1 MLDSHQRW
9 VNRRKICFL
18 RMVLMKKMS
27 LLVFA
32 LVVVLPGCCGKKKE
46 AAQSDRRND
55 RRCIKTNVEDGNVY
69 QLPSGDDED
78 SENDDE
84 DEKIED
90 IDLNDDDFGDDEF
103 DLFVKENS
111 MLDEDDVAD
120 AAEATEEEAFN
131 WIDAQTDDEFKK
143 LYFSFNHY
151 GIRADQKEAIE
162 YDIEQVRQLV
172 AEAGSSQPTVVVEGH
187 TDQEGSPVYN
197 IGLSE
202 KRATSV
208 ADLFVAAG
216 IDRSLIKVIG
226 RGQECPVVIN
236 GKVVNGSRDDRAP
249 NRRVEV
255 RVIYT

>member
-1 MLDSHQRW
+1 
-9 VNRRKICFL
+9 
-18 RMVLMKKMS
+18 MKKMS
-27 LLVFA
+27 LLVLA
-32 LVVVLPGCCGKKKE
+32 LVVVLPGCCGKKKQT
-46 AAQSDRRND
+46 AQSDRNTD
-55 RRCIKTNVEDGNVY
+55 RRYIRTNVEDGNVY
-69 QLPSGDDED
+69 ELPSGDDED

-90 IDLNDDDFGDDEF
+90 LDLNDVDFGDDDF
-103 DLFVKENS
+103 DLDAFIKENS
-111 MLDEDDVAD
+111 AVDSSAIAKENEPVD
-120 AAEATEEEAFN
+120 TEEEAFN

-151 GIRADQKEAIE
+151 GIRADQKEAME
-162 YDIEQVRQLV
+162 YDIEQVKQLI

-236 GKVVNGSRDDRAP
+236 GKVVNGSREDRAP